1 MSLLLLECS
10 PPEEVPRE
18 AIINS
23 IGKARE
29 NSIVKK
35 DMKKIKKMLKF
46 FLEIIIKEELLDDR
60 NRYVHNNKNL
70 QKINKSTVNVEGKL
84 VPAVRQKVNLFYK
97 RLNRQGK
104 PDLLSGKI
112 LLYK

>member
-1 MSLLLLECS
+1 LYSSFLK
-10 PPEEVPRE
+10 

-35 DMKKIKKMLKF
+35 DMKGIKKMLKF

-60 NRYVHNNKNL
+60 NSYVYNNKN
-70 QKINKSTVNVEGKL
+70 TMGK
-84 VPAVRQKVNLFYK
+84 A
-97 RLNRQGK
+97 
-104 PDLLSGKI
+104 
-112 LLYK
+112 